1 LRRRRARRLQCAL
14 MPADA
19 LARFAADYS
28 VAPLLA
34 PPNNSLAACAA
45 ALSGRGADA
54 PGHVTLGEFHELL
67 WRVAVAAFHVGAVPL

>member
-1 LRRRRARRLQCAL
+1 

-54 PGHVTLGEFHELL
+54 PAHVTLGEFHELL
-67 WRVAVAAFHVGAVPL
+67 WRVAVAAFHVGAAPL

>member
-1 LRRRRARRLQCAL
+1 
-14 MPADA
+14 MPTDA

-34 PPNNSLAACAA
+34 PPSLAACAA
-45 ALSGRGADA
+45 ALSGRGDA
-54 PGHVTLGEFHELL
+54 PAHVTLGEFHELL